1 MFSNAFIRDVPS
13 PCGVKAIPSVLH
25 APAFPARPFRRSR
38 AETPCEWLIEPLRS
52 RPEFSVRRTFGC
64 WSFYLGEKN
73 VLLYVPAGDE
83 DGEGILIPTSPEFHA
98 SLIAEFPGL
107 APHDFLKKWL
117 CLGANAD
124 DYEETAAAIVRL
136 ILRGDPRVGVPGSI
150 RSRRRKKRRS
160 RG

>member
-1 MFSNAFIRDVPS
+1 MSFLSEN
-13 PCGVKAIPSVLH
+13 L
-25 APAFPARPFRRSR
+25 RPFRRSR

-136 ILRGDPRVGVPGSI
+136 ILRGDPRVGVPSSI